1 MFELSYII
9 NIQIVSI
16 LWSSL
21 VIFVFHHVQL
31 LYLEYTYRIQQ
42 CVPNNIV
49 TTITLS
55 LVFVVI
61 LMMQHIYNNIAGNNG
76 SFLSQDN

>member
-1 MFELSYII
+1 MFELLYII
-9 NIQIVSI
+9 SIQIVSI

-42 CVPNNIV
+42 CVQSNIV
-49 TTITLS
+49 SRIPLL

-61 LMMQHIYNNIAGNNG
+61 VMKQHIYNNIAGNNG
-76 SFLSQDN
+76 SFLC